1 MPWTYVIDDFNSK
14 EIIGKFYKKELQ
26 NPNQKEFKINK
37 VIKRKVIVNLLNEK
51 AMIVILTV
59 RLIKEIYL
67 YKMSYFPERF
77 TRSKIKI
84 IVEIE
89 FNYANQSG
97 LKNATGVDSSE
108 FDKKTDLPNLMSDFN
123 ELDIHKF
130 KKLPSGL
137 SSLKRKVDKLDVDK
151 LLPTL
156 VD

>member
-1 MPWTYVIDDFNSK
+1 M
-14 EIIGKFYKKELQ
+14 
-26 NPNQKEFKINK
+26 
-37 VIKRKVIVNLLNEK
+37 IVNLLNEK
-51 AMIVILTV
+51 AMIVLLTA

-67 YKMSYFPERF
+67 HKMSYFPERF

-84 IVEIE
+84 
-89 FNYANQSG
+89 FNYAKESG

-108 FDKKTDLPNLMSDFN
+108 FDKKTDLPNLMSDFD

-137 SSLKRKVDKLDVDK
+137 SSLKRKVDKLDVHK